1 MSARFNLRRVS
12 ENGELCT
19 PFQQLLVVLEWGGG
33 KRERKR
39 EFSKVYNHNICC
51 INKKNLSQKCYLFH
65 SLGENQQ
72 MKVRINKEKMD
83 NGQFGRIPAMFH
95 KLALYFYNSYTF
107 PFLQGI
113 LR

>member
-72 MKVRINKEKMD
+72 MKVRINKEKNMD
-83 NGQFGRIPAMFH
+83 NSVASQLCFISLR
-95 KLALYFYNSYTF
+95 YTSIIHIL
-107 PFLQGI
+107 FLFFKVF
-113 LR
+113 